1 MEPVDHGEK
10 DWRAELTRLGEELEQ
25 AQVALEDAV
34 GEAAALLQER
44 DQLRRTVAALDRAR
58 ANAEQSAIE
67 ARKQAAGT
75 TALVATALHRTD
87 GTEDLRVAL
96 EESSVLAEEL
106 QAANEELLAA
116 NDELDQRVAERTT
129 SLEAANAELERLN
142 DDLNRRVEAETA
154 QRATAQAQ
162 LFQLQKLEALGQLT
176 GGIAHD
182 FNNLL
187 MVVINGLQVLA
198 ESRSEAHR
206 QRALRRTQE
215 AAWRA
220 AELTRRLLAFARR
233 QPLHPQRV
241 DLAAQAESL
250 RELLSQGLRENIQL
264 RLSVAPDVWPLEADI
279 GALELALL
287 NLAVNARD
295 AMPGGGELSVATRNV
310 MMDAA
315 SATRLSLAP
324 GDYVEIAIKDSG
336 VGMQDDVLEKVFEP
350 FFTTKSA
357 GEGTGLGL
365 PQVYGFAQQSGGAA
379 LIESHVDEGTTVT
392 LLLPRSRRGIE
403 PARAAPKVA
412 TPRRDTE
419 LSVLVVEDEPSVAA
433 IVVEMLG
440 QLGHRATAVPT
451 VAAAMAALS
460 GPGADLILTDVL
472 LPGGQS
478 GLDLAREV
486 QQRRLDVPVILTS
499 GYGGSMTHRL
509 SAMNLPFLHKPYQL
523 PALNQAIEMAFSAP
537 ALARTG

>member
-1 MEPVDHGEK
+1 
-10 DWRAELTRLGEELEQ
+10 
-25 AQVALEDAV
+25 
-34 GEAAALLQER
+34 
-44 DQLRRTVAALDRAR
+44 
-58 ANAEQSAIE
+58 
-67 ARKQAAGT
+67 
-75 TALVATALHRTD
+75 
-87 GTEDLRVAL
+87 
-96 EESSVLAEEL
+96 
-106 QAANEELLAA
+106 
-116 NDELDQRVAERTT
+116 
-129 SLEAANAELERLN
+129 
-142 DDLNRRVEAETA
+142 
-154 QRATAQAQ
+154 
-162 LFQLQKLEALGQLT
+162 
-176 GGIAHD
+176 
-182 FNNLL
+182 
-187 MVVINGLQVLA
+187 
-198 ESRSEAHR
+198 
-206 QRALRRTQE
+206 
-215 AAWRA
+215 
-220 AELTRRLLAFARR
+220 
-233 QPLHPQRV
+233 
-241 DLAAQAESL
+241 
-250 RELLSQGLRENIQL
+250 
-264 RLSVAPDVWPLEADI
+264 
-279 GALELALL
+279 
-287 NLAVNARD
+287 
-295 AMPGGGELSVATRNV
+295 V